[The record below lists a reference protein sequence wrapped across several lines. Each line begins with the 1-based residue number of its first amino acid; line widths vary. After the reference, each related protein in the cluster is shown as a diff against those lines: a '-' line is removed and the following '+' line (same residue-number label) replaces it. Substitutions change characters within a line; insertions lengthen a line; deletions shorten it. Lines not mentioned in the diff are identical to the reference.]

1 MNFNLAPEQKLLD
14 DSLARLLADH
24 YSFEHRKAHSAAP
37 DGWSREIWA
46 RFAGLGI
53 LGLPFAEE
61 DGGFGGSAVD
71 TMLVMQGLGRSL
83 VVEPYLATA
92 VLAGGALRH
101 AGTAAQK
108 REMVPAIAAGEM
120 TAAFAYLEPQSR
132 YDALDVATTARREG
146 DDWVLHGRK
155 CVVLHGDS
163 ADRLV
168 VSARVEGGR
177 RDREGIGLFLVDG
190 QAEGVS
196 RRGYPTQDG
205 LRGADLSLDGVRLPA
220 SAAMGEPGACADP
233 IEQVLDEAA
242 AAVAA
247 EAVGAMEVL
256 TSMTLDYIKTREQF
270 GRPIGK
276 FQVLQH
282 RAADMY
288 IALEQARSMA
298 LFATLNAGSADAVQR
313 RRAVAAAQV
322 QTGRSARYVGQ
333 QAVQLHGGIGMT
345 MEYAGGHYFKRLT
358 MIESLFG
365 DADHHLAR
373 LTLLGGIGS
382 DW

>member
-1 MNFNLAPEQKLLD
+1 
-14 DSLARLLADH
+14 
-24 YSFEHRKAHSAAP
+24 
-37 DGWSREIWA
+37 
-46 RFAGLGI
+46 
-53 LGLPFAEE
+53 
-61 DGGFGGSAVD
+61 
-71 TMLVMQGLGRSL
+71 
-83 VVEPYLATA
+83 
-92 VLAGGALRH
+92 
-101 AGTAAQK
+101 
-108 REMVPAIAAGEM
+108 
-120 TAAFAYLEPQSR
+120 
-132 YDALDVATTARREG
+132 
-146 DDWVLHGRK
+146 
-155 CVVLHGDS
+155 VVLHGDS

-177 RDREGIGLFLVDG
+177 RDREGIGLFLVGG

-220 SAAMGEPGACADP
+220 SAAMGEPGACADL